1 MQDTNLNIT
10 PYFDDFDS
18 SKNYQ
23 KVLFKPGFSVQTRE
37 LNTLQSILQNQVEKF
52 GQHVFRD
59 GSLVIPGNVNY
70 NLSLSCVLIQPFVN
84 GVSVEGYRESL
95 VGKTLTGVTSGVKAE
110 VVETLSQSESEK
122 DTITLYITYNYGGVV
137 ENGTQIKEFKNN
149 ETLIDEDGNS
159 IAVTTVQN
167 ASAYV
172 GSTANINPG
181 VYFVRGFFVEVGA
194 QRIILSQYTNKP
206 SAKVGLQINESVAT
220 SDEDETLFDNSLGS
234 TNYSAPGADR
244 LKIDLKLIK
253 QDLVFTDNSNFI
265 ELLRF
270 EEGQVTESAASY
282 NSVYAELEKNLA
294 RRTFDESGSYTT
306 KPYTIKVREALD
318 NGSNDGV
325 YQPNEVLYDGRR
337 ILSVDP
343 SNASSNQSIGYSG
356 GTVGDIN
363 GNDYYAVELSQG
375 KAYVEGFEV
384 INERKQYALVKKPR
398 DVKKLNNQGIPT
410 SVGSYVKIDG
420 ATIQGAVNSSN
431 EVLLSDANGDVIGRA
446 RALGLTAAN
455 RLYLV
460 NVTIYESIIT
470 QSSSSLTEGDFITGK
485 VSGATAF
492 VQQVS
497 GTTVYLRQVTGSFIQ
512 SETIESSRDSSQISL
527 SSSSKFLLENV
538 RTVSTSG
545 GFQATIKLDSVPI
558 SGSSFT
564 ISGGTNLTGIDTSF
578 AEEITAKSRI
588 KVANQPAVE
597 VATAS
602 STTITLSSTVADGTY
617 YSAFKQ
623 VCKLT
628 SSPGGLTARISSSPV
643 KSEHDAI
650 HSRLI
655 CDTSLSTNSLG
666 NFTLQS
672 SGGSIDTT
680 SILVTTS
687 SGVLSGLSF
696 TIVASNVINVSTG
709 SANANTNITV
719 YYRNQIGNPTH
730 RLKSKQDFKFLEVTK
745 TKSNSDVYG
754 TRFTDTEISL
764 KFPDVI
770 KIRNI
775 RESVR
780 DGDTASDMYDK
791 LVLNETT
798 PIKVGQTI
806 CSGNIK
812 AQIVSISGTTV
823 YVLYIS
829 RTKFKSGNN
838 LAIKIDILED
848 ADAAGLFIRQSTYG
862 RYVDITND
870 FKFIRNDG
878 PDFYATSKLVRKSQ
892 SNIPSKK
899 IVVLFDYFNH
909 ENLSG
914 DFYSIESYCPDMMSD
929 NMYYEEIPSSYNS
942 VPMSDQLDFRYYLT
956 PTSTSGTTGGITSP
970 FVEDSTASYS
980 AFDIYQKSINSAQG
994 APYPETIF
1002 STDYEFYLG
1011 RVDKVYLT
1019 TSPEKYGAF
1028 SGLLRVI
1035 EGSSSIE
1042 PVGSEDASAGLL
1054 LGTITLPP
1062 YLKKVSDA
1070 KVKLEKTRNYTMRDI
1085 GKLEDRLSN
1094 VERYTSLSLLEVDT
1108 NNLNI
1113 LDQEGRNRFKN
1124 GFVVDS
1130 FTTTDVADLLSPD
1143 YTSSIDLDK
1152 NLARP
1157 YPYVNNVGFNFDASS
1172 TAIKHDTYITI
1183 PFVETTFVS
1192 QPYSSRVENL
1202 LPYEVYSW
1210 IGTMEVSPKKDIWY
1224 DTQRT
1229 IEETQNINLTDP
1241 FQTLFDLVVPTGQT
1255 WGDWQNGAGG
1265 SVSGGG
1271 GTTITD
1277 IMTGTQYG
1285 IDALNFEIES
1295 DTIDSISDIRFSR
1308 SRIVNLNSFGLK
1320 PNTNFFFYI
1329 NEKESSS
1336 IIYPKLLR
1344 NLDNVVG
1351 SFVLGETVS
1360 IIPIRDDEIS
1370 IQVIPNRP
1378 LKATVVLPT
1387 IFDDSISIDKSI
1399 LAIDQIR
1406 SEEGSDIDPIEIGE
1420 RFLITGDSSGAR
1432 ARSNT
1437 KQELISDQY
1446 GNLSAFV
1453 LIPPLTFET
1462 GDIIFSL
1469 SDQSDNVQVKG
1480 LSGSYATGYYYSQGT
1495 ELQVTSNVT
1504 TLEVPELTETT
1515 ITQERT
1521 RFIPNPPPPGPRHDP
1536 IAQSF
1541 FVDDE
1546 GGIFV
1551 TSLDLFFLTK
1561 DNITPV
1567 ILDIRTVENGSPT
1580 SNVIPGSNVTVQASK
1595 VNTSIDASASTTFT
1609 FKNPLYLSSSSD
1621 YCFVVRSTSKNYNMW
1636 VSRLGEEDVTTGLII
1651 DKQPF
1656 VGVLYKSA
1664 NQSIWTP
1671 DQYEDVKFE
1680 LRRAQFTTNTT
1691 FTAILP
1697 NKKVEP
1703 QKLSSNPFSFTKGSS
1718 SIRVFQPNHCMH
1730 QVGNLVKISNVFSET
1745 SNAQVANTPNIT
1757 SNATTIIIS
1766 DVTGV
1771 AFTPSSVE
1779 GWNFINNGSI
1789 SANNPGFV
1797 KIDNEIISYTE
1808 VVGTELRGCVR
1819 GVLGTTAEVH
1829 LTGAT
1834 VQCFHNNGIIL
1845 SDLNK
1850 EHTVSKIIS
1859 LDEYEIIVQ
1868 TTASNTKKSGGS
1880 GSLATRNIQYEN
1892 ITPNFNMFSPVN
1904 TSVDINLTS
1913 VSGTSIG
1920 NSSQQSFNAISSEAI
1935 ENTVENILTSP
1946 RLVLSEPN
1954 RLQFT
1959 GGQSGTLTSTLNL
1972 STTNDRLSPVI
1983 DLGGSSIITVSNR
1996 LSKEIDADGNLD
2008 LTSETPP
2015 FGGKHS
2021 AYITKKVVLETS
2033 STSVKVMFDGIRTV
2047 SNDIKVFVKIKGDST
2062 SEAFNSMNYIEIPAL
2077 SYPVSET
2084 KKQYRAFDYEIKGL
2098 REFQEFSI
2106 KVIMAGNDQSD
2117 CPKIRNF
2124 RALALAL

>member
-52 GQHVFRD
+52 GQHVFKD

-137 ENGTQIKEFKNN
+137 ENGTQVKEFKNN

-159 IAVTTVQN
+159 VAVTTVQN

-270 EEGQVTESAASY
+270 EDGQVTESAASY

-306 KPYTIKVREALD
+306 KPYTIRVREALD
-318 NGSNDGV
+318 NGSNGGV

-343 SNASSNQSIGYSG
+343 SNASSSQSTGYSG
-356 GTVGDIN
+356 GVVGDIN
-363 GNDYYAVELSQG
+363 GNDYYAVELSPG

-410 SVGSYVKIDG
+410 NVGSYVKIDG
-420 ATIQGAVNSSN
+420 TTIQGAINPGN
-431 EVLLSDANGDVIGRA
+431 EVLLRVADSNNTVIGRA
-446 RALGLTAAN
+446 KAVGFTAAN

-460 NVTIYESIIT
+460 NVTIFEKIVT
-470 QSSSSLTEGDFITGK
+470 QNSSSLQEGDFITGK
-485 VSGATAF
+485 ISGATAF

-497 GTTVYLRQVTGSFIQ
+497 GTDVFLRQVTGTFTQ
-512 SETIESSRDSSQISL
+512 SETIETSRDSSQIVL
-527 SSSSKFLLENV
+527 ASSSKFLLENV

-564 ISGGTNLTGIDTSF
+564 VSGGTSLTGIDTAF
-578 AEEITAKSRI
+578 DQEITAESRI
-588 KVANQPAVE
+588 KVADQSAVE
-597 VATAS
+597 VSSAS
-602 STTITLSSTVADGTY
+602 ATTITLSTAVANGTY

-623 VCKLT
+623 VCKLN
-628 SSPGGLTARISSSPV
+628 SSPGGLTTRISSSPV

-666 NFTLQS
+666 NITLQS
-672 SGGSIDTT
+672 SGGSIDTS
-680 SILVTTS
+680 SIVVTRDT
-687 SGVLSGLSF
+687 GVLSGLSF
-696 TIVASNVINVSTG
+696 TIVASNIVNISTG
-709 SANANTNITV
+709 APADTAVNV
-719 YYRNQIGNPTH
+719 YYRNQVGNPTH

-745 TKSNSDVYG
+745 TKSNSKVYG
-754 TRFTDTEISL
+754 TRFTDKEISL

-775 RESVR
+775 RECVR
-780 DGDTASDMYDK
+780 DGDDASAMYDH

-823 YVLYIS
+823 HVLYIS
-829 RTKFKSGNN
+829 KNKFKSGNN
-838 LAIKIDILED
+838 LAIKIEILED
-848 ADAAGLFIRQSTYG
+848 ADAAGLFIRQSKYG
-862 RYVDITND
+862 RYVDITDD

-892 SNIPSKK
+892 SNTPSKK
-899 IVVLFDYFNH
+899 ILVLFDYFAH

-929 NMYYEEIPSSYNS
+929 NMYYEEIPSSFNS

-956 PTSTSGTTGGITSP
+956 PSISGTTGGITSP
-970 FVEDSTASYS
+970 FIEDSSSGAYS
-980 AFDIYQKSINSAQG
+980 AFDIYQKSINSSQG

-1094 VERYTSLSLLEVDT
+1094 VEKYTSLSLLEVDT

-1130 FTTTDVADLLSPD
+1130 FTTTDVADLLNPD

-1157 YPYVNNVGFNFDASS
+1157 YPYVNNVGFNFDPSS
-1172 TAIKHDTYITI
+1172 TAIKHDTYITL

-1202 LPYEVYSW
+1202 LPYEVFSW
-1210 IGTMEVSPKKDIWY
+1210 VGTMEVMPKKDIWY

-1241 FQTLFDLVVPTGQT
+1241 FQSLLDLVVPTGQT
-1255 WGDWQNGAGG
+1255 WGNWQNGAGG

-1308 SRIVNLNSFGLK
+1308 SRIVNINSVGLK
-1320 PNTNFFFYI
+1320 PNTNFFFYV

-1360 IIPIRDDEIS
+1360 IFPIRDDRVS
-1370 IQVIPNRP
+1370 IQQVSRP
-1378 LKATVVLPT
+1378 LKATVILPT
-1387 IFDDSISIDKSI
+1387 ILDDSISIDKTI

-1406 SEEGSDIDPIEIGE
+1406 SEEGSDINPIDIGE
-1420 RFLITGDSSGAR
+1420 RFIIVGDSSGAR
-1432 ARSNT
+1432 ARSNI

-1453 LIPPLTFET
+1453 LIPELTFET
-1462 GDIIFSL
+1462 GDVIFSL
-1469 SDQSDNVQVKG
+1469 SDQSDNVQIKG

-1521 RFIPNPPPPGPRHDP
+1521 RFIPDPPPPGPRHDP

-1561 DNITPV
+1561 DERVPV

-1580 SNVIPGSNVTVQASK
+1580 SNVVPGSNVTVQASE
-1595 VNTSIDASASTTFT
+1595 VNTSIDASAATTFT

-1621 YCFVVRSTSKNYNMW
+1621 YCFVVRSTCKSYNMW
-1636 VSRLGEEDVTTGLII
+1636 VSRLGEEDVTTGLKI

-1680 LRRAQFTTNTT
+1680 LRRAQFTANTT

-1703 QKLSSNPFSFTKGSS
+1703 QRLSSNPFSFTKGSS
-1718 SIRVFQPNHCMH
+1718 TIRVFQPNHCMH
-1730 QVGNLVKISNVFSET
+1730 QVGNLVKISNVPSET
-1745 SNAQVANTPNIT
+1745 SNAQLASNIT
-1757 SNATTIIIS
+1757 SNATSITIS

-1771 AFTPSSVE
+1771 AFTPASVE
-1779 GWNFINNGSI
+1779 GWNFINNGAI
-1789 SANNPGFV
+1789 SASNPGFI
-1797 KIDNEIISYTE
+1797 KIEDEIISYTSIVNTQLE
-1808 VVGTELRGCVR
+1808 GCVR
-1819 GVLGTTAEVH
+1819 GVLGTTAVIHES
-1829 LTGAT
+1829 GAT

-1845 SDLNK
+1845 SNLNK
-1850 EHTVSKIIS
+1850 EHTVSNVIS

-1868 TTASNTKKSGGS
+1868 TTANNTKKSGGS

-1892 ITPNFNMFSPVN
+1892 ITPDFNMFSPVN
-1904 TSVDINLTS
+1904 TSVDINFTS

-1920 NSSQQSFNAISSEAI
+1920 SSQQSFNVIGSEAI

-1983 DLGGSSIITVSNR
+1983 DLDGSSIVTVSNR
-1996 LSKEIDADGNLD
+1996 LNKEIDDDGDLD

-2015 FGGKHS
+2015 TGGKHS

-2047 SNDIKVFVKIKGDST
+2047 NNDIKVFVKIKGDST
-2062 SEAFNSMNYIEIPAL
+2062 SEAFNNMNYIEIPAV

-2106 KVIMAGNDQSD
+2106 KLIMAGNDQSD